1 MALHYVLQS
10 FDLSTGQRAELPWRF
25 PTAEEAQR
33 KLDELTNPAPHLR
46 YLVKL
51 VPANGASI

>member
-10 FDLSTGQRAELPWRF
+10 FDLSTGSRLDLPWRF
-25 PTAEEAQR
+25 PSAEEAQR
-33 KLDELTNPAPHLR
+33 KLDELTKPAPNLR

-51 VPANGASI
+51 VPAN